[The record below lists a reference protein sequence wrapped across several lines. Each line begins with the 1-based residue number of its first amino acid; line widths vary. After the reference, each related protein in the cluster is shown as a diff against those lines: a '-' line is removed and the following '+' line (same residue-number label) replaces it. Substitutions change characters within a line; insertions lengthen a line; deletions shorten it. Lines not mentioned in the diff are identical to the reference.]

1 MTRLVLGV
9 LIWSMVHFFPGLA
22 PAARKSII
30 GRIGE
35 YPYKGVFLLFMIASI
50 YLIITGWSSM
60 TPVEPDLLPE
70 IYEAPEWG
78 GYAAG
83 VLVLIGFALFLAP
96 YPPNNI
102 KRLLRHPQLIGF
114 ASWGIGHLLAVGTAR
129 SLVFFGGLTAWAV
142 IEIFLINKRE
152 GAWVKPAPAPVRNDV
167 TMVLFAVLVYL
178 AFLFTHH
185 LLFGG
190 TNLVSPGQAG

>member
-9 LIWSMVHFFPGLA
+9 LIWILVHFFPGLA

-30 GRIGE
+30 SRIGE
-35 YPYKGVFLLFMIASI
+35 YPYKGIFLLFMIVSI

-60 TPVEPDLLPE
+60 TPVEPDKLPE
-70 IYEAPEWG
+70 IYAAPEWG

-83 VLVLIGFALFLAP
+83 VLVLIGFALFFAP

-102 KRLLRHPQLIGF
+102 RRMLRHPQLIGV

-129 SLVFFGGLTAWAV
+129 SLVFFGGLTAWAI
-142 IEIFLINKRE
+142 IEIFLINRRE
-152 GAWVKPAPAPVRNDV
+152 GAWTKPAPASHRNDV
-167 TMVLFAVLVYL
+167 AMLLFAVLVYL

-190 TNLVSPGQAG
+190 TNLVSASQPG

>member
-35 YPYKGVFLLFMIASI
+35 YPYKGVFLLFMIVSI

-60 TPVEPDLLPE
+60 TPVEPDTLPE
-70 IYEAPEWG
+70 IYKAPEWG
-78 GYAAG
+78 GYAAA

-102 KRLLRHPQLIGF
+102 KRMLRHPQLIGF
-114 ASWGIGHLLAVGTAR
+114 ACWGIGHLLAVGTAR
-129 SLVFFGGLTAWAV
+129 ALVFFGGLTAWAV
-142 IEIFLINKRE
+142 IEIYLINRRD
-152 GAWVKPAPAPVRNDV
+152 GVWVKPAPAPVKNDV
-167 TMVLFAVLVYL
+167 KMVLFAILLYL

-190 TNLVSPGQAG
+190 TNLVSAGQAG

>member
-9 LIWSMVHFFPGLA
+9 LIWSLVHFFPGLA
-22 PAARKSII
+22 PAARKSLIN
-30 GRIGE
+30 RVGE
-35 YPYKGVFLLFMIASI
+35 YPYKGVFLLLMIVSI

-60 TPVEPDLLPE
+60 TPVEPDKLPE
-70 IYEAPEWG
+70 IFAAPEWG
-78 GYAAG
+78 RYAAG

-102 KRLLRHPQLIGF
+102 KRKLRHPQLIGF
-114 ASWGIGHLLAVGTAR
+114 ACWGVGHLLANGTAR
-129 SLVFFGGLTAWAV
+129 SLVLFGGLTAWAL
-142 IEIFLINKRE
+142 IEILLINRRDGVWIKS
-152 GAWVKPAPAPVRNDV
+152 APAPLRNDV

-190 TNLVSPGQAG
+190 TNLVTAGEPG